1 MQGLRDL
8 GNALVV
14 ALISVGL
21 MIGALSISLV
31 EFVPEE
37 APTATNNLF
46 PSPIPLTAT
55 LVPTLG
61 LESPTPSITPTFTNT
76 PTPPPSCPPP
86 AGWTQISVQVGE
98 TLDGLAVRFHTTSE
112 QLRIANCLF
121 TDNLIPGSILYVPFI
136 TATNV
141 PSVCIP
147 GQAGWIKSYV
157 VQPGDSI
164 FRIGYNH
171 FTTTREMLNVNCLS
185 SEIIHVGEILWVPN
199 VTPRIPSS
207 TPLPIVTITSSSTV
221 TPTSTAIPFTFTPTP
236 TNTATATPTN
246 TVQPT
251 LTASPTPFPTNT
263 P

>member
-61 LESPTPSITPTFTNT
+61 PESPTPSITPTFTNT

-86 AGWTQISVQVGE
+86 AGWTQISIQFSE
-98 TLDGLAVRFHTTSE
+98 TLEGLAVRYHTTSE

-121 TDNLIPGSILYVPFI
+121 TDNLIQGSILYVPLI
-136 TATNV
+136 GVTNI
-141 PSVCIP
+141 PSVCVP
-147 GQAGWIKSYV
+147 GQAGWIKNYV

-171 FTTTREMLNVNCLS
+171 FTTTREMMTVNCRT

-199 VTPRIPSS
+199 VTPRTPSS
-207 TPLPIVTITSSSTV
+207 TPS
-221 TPTSTAIPFTFTPTP
+221 PTSTAIPSTFTPTP

-246 TVQPT
+246 TAQPT
-251 LTASPTPFPTNT
+251 LTASPTPSPTNT